1 MSRPIEEFKRTAES
15 VAAIANAQLVGDSAT
30 IITGLTLSSKEVQE
44 GDLFIALPGE
54 KSHGADFAAEAISL
68 GAVAVLTDAV
78 GAAKIKDVPVIIS
91 ANPRRAAGV
100 ISAWFYSEPMRD
112 LYSVGVTGTNGK
124 TTVTT
129 LLHQIMSAAGRESG
143 LIGTVET
150 RIGDEVIAS
159 KRTTPESSDLQALSA
174 VMRERHM
181 RNLVMEVSSHAIA
194 LERVRGSH
202 FAVVA
207 FTNLSQDHLDF
218 HKTMQAYFEA
228 KAKLFTFEFAD
239 LAVINI
245 DDAYGVKLA
254 EQTELPVMTVSRHDQ
269 SATWH
274 FAAISKDYVGAHVAI
289 RGSGGILIEGKVH
302 LHGGYNFD
310 NLLMAVAIATESG
323 IDPIDIAA
331 ILPQLTGAAGRLESV
346 RLGQNFT
353 ALVDYAHSPDAV
365 TNVLD
370 DLIPDI
376 SLSPSTSLAVEVPVS
391 TTSVS
396 TTSFVPPHYPVFAL
410 GDSVMK
416 GAAPTL
422 AELGIVVDAVQ
433 DRQGKMGA
441 DIFIQLQDLGVTM
454 DAVVIHLGTNGPM
467 SQKTLDSMMDA
478 VAGVPRVVILTG
490 KANRDW
496 TDKNNKKIR
505 ALPSAYPNVVVL
517 DWELIATLCEGRC
530 LTADGI
536 HLDSDGMIY
545 YSAEIWKALGRE
557 IL

>member
-1 MSRPIEEFKRTAES
+1 MARPIEEFKRTVES
-15 VAAIANAQLVGDSAT
+15 VALIANATLSGDST
-30 IITGLTLSSKEVQE
+30 TVITGLAQSSNSVEQ

-54 KSHGADFAAEAISL
+54 KVHGVEFVKDAIAR
-68 GAVAVLTDAV
+68 GAVAVLTDPE
-78 GAAKIKDVPVIIS
+78 GALKVQGVPVIIS

-150 RIGDEVIAS
+150 RIGSEILTS

-181 RNLVMEVSSHAIA
+181 RNLVMEVSSHAIT
-194 LERVRGSH
+194 LERIRGSH

-218 HKTMQAYFEA
+218 HKTMEDYFAA

-245 DDAYGVKLA
+245 DDAYGIKLA
-254 EQTELPVMTVSRHDQ
+254 AQTELPVMSVSRYDQ

-274 FAAISKDYVGAHVAI
+274 FVSITQDYMGAHVAI
-289 RGSGGILIEGKVH
+289 RGSGGILIEGKVQ
-302 LHGGYNFD
+302 LHGGYNYD

-331 ILPQLTGAAGRLESV
+331 ILPHLSGAVGRLESV

-365 TNVLD
+365 SRVLETAHEITD
-370 DLIPDI
+370 GRVI
-376 SLSPSTSLAVEVPVS
+376 AVLGCGGDRDSSKRPLMGK
-391 TTSVS
+391 
-396 TTSFVPPHYPVFAL
+396 AL
-410 GDSVMK
+410 LD
-416 GAAPTL
+416 
-422 AELGIVVDAVQ
+422 
-433 DRQGKMGA
+433 GA
-441 DIFIQLQDLGVTM
+441 DIAIFTSDNPRSEEPEKILVQMTLGLDIQEPSAIIQDR
-454 DAVVIHLGTNGPM
+454 
-467 SQKTLDSMMDA
+467 A
-478 VAGVPRVVILTG
+478 VAIKAAVNHAQEGDLVVILG
-490 KANRDW
+490 KGHEKGQEIDGVVHPFDDRVELARAIE
-496 TDKNNKKIR
+496 DKK
-505 ALPSAYPNVVVL
+505 
-517 DWELIATLCEGRC
+517 
-530 LTADGI
+530 
-536 HLDSDGMIY
+536 
-545 YSAEIWKALGRE
+545 
-557 IL
+557 

>member
-1 MSRPIEEFKRTAES
+1 MSRPIEEFKRTVEA
-15 VAAIANAQLVGDSAT
+15 VAAIANAHLTGNPSTVIS
-30 IITGLTLSSKEVQE
+30 GLTLNSNDVQT

-54 KSHGADFAAEAISL
+54 KAHGADFASEAITR
-68 GAVAVLTDAV
+68 GAVAVLTDEA
-78 GAAKIKDVPVIIS
+78 GAQKISGVPVIICS
-91 ANPRRAAGV
+91 NPRRAAGV

-194 LERVRGSH
+194 LERIRGSH
-202 FAVVA
+202 FSVVA

-218 HKTMQAYFEA
+218 HKTMDDYFAA
-228 KAKLFTFEFAD
+228 KSKLFTFEFAD

-245 DDAYGVKLA
+245 DNNYGVKLA
-254 EQTELPVMTVSRHDQ
+254 AKTELPVMTVSRHDHK
-269 SATWH
+269 ATWH
-274 FAAISKDYVGAHVAI
+274 YVSISRDYVGAHVAI
-289 RGSGGILIEGKVH
+289 RGSAGILIEGKVH

-331 ILPQLTGAAGRLESV
+331 ILPHLSGAVGRLESV

-365 TNVLD
+365 TRVLETAHEIAD
-370 DLIPDI
+370 GRVI
-376 SLSPSTSLAVEVPVS
+376 AVLGCGGDRDS
-391 TTSVS
+391 SKR
-396 TTSFVPPHYPVFAL
+396 AL
-410 GDSVMK
+410 MGR
-416 GAAPTL
+416 AL
-422 AELGIVVDAVQ
+422 HE
-433 DRQGKMGA
+433 GA
-441 DIFIQLQDLGVTM
+441 DVAIFTSDNPRSEKPDAILVQMTLGLDIQEPSAIIEDRAVAIRTAVNEAQAGD
-454 DAVVIHLGTNGPM
+454 VVIVLGKGHEKGQEISGINYPF
-467 SQKTLDSMMDA
+467 DD
-478 VAGVPRVVILTG
+478 RVELA
-490 KANRDW
+490 KAIE
-496 TDKNNKKIR
+496 DKK
-505 ALPSAYPNVVVL
+505 
-517 DWELIATLCEGRC
+517 
-530 LTADGI
+530 
-536 HLDSDGMIY
+536 
-545 YSAEIWKALGRE
+545 
-557 IL
+557 

>member
-1 MSRPIEEFKRTAES
+1 MTRPIEEFKRTVEA
-15 VAAIANAQLVGDSAT
+15 VAAIANAELRGDAAT
-30 IITGLTLSSKEVQE
+30 VITGLTLSSKDVQA

-54 KSHGADFAAEAISL
+54 KNHGADFVEDAISH
-68 GAVAVLTDAV
+68 GAVAVLTDVA
-78 GAAKIKDVPVIIS
+78 GAAKVKGVPVIVS
-91 ANPRRAAGV
+91 SNPRRAAGV

-150 RIGDEVIAS
+150 RIGEEVITS

-194 LERVRGSH
+194 LERIRGSH

-207 FTNLSQDHLDF
+207 FTTLSQDHLDF

-228 KAKLFTFEFAD
+228 KAKLFSYEFAD

-245 DDAYGVKLA
+245 DDSYGIKLA
-254 EQTELPVMTVSRHDQ
+254 ELTELPVMTVSRHDQ

-274 FAAISKDYVGAHVAI
+274 YTSISKDYVGAHVAI
-289 RGSGGILIEGKVH
+289 RGSAGILIEGKVH

-331 ILPQLTGAAGRLESV
+331 ILPQLTGAVGRLDAV

-365 TNVLD
+365 TRVLETARE
-370 DLIPDI
+370 I
-376 SLSPSTSLAVEVPVS
+376 SDGRVIAVLGCGGDRDTSKRSLMGK
-391 TTSVS
+391 
-396 TTSFVPPHYPVFAL
+396 AL
-410 GDSVMK
+410 
-416 GAAPTL
+416 
-422 AELGIVVDAVQ
+422 Q
-433 DRQGKMGA
+433 DGA
-441 DIFIQLQDLGVTM
+441 DVAIYTSDNPRSEKADAILVQMTLGLEIHEPSAVIEDRA
-454 DAVVIHLGTNGPM
+454 DA
-467 SQKTLDSMMDA
+467 
-478 VAGVPRVVILTG
+478 
-490 KANRDW
+490 
-496 TDKNNKKIR
+496 IR
-505 ALPSAYPNVVVL
+505 AAVNEAQEGDVVL
-517 DWELIATLCEGRC
+517 VLGKGHEKGQEINGTVHPFDDRVELARAIE
-530 LTADGI
+530 D
-536 HLDSDGMIY
+536 
-545 YSAEIWKALGRE
+545 KK
-557 IL
+557 

>member
-1 MSRPIEEFKRTAES
+1 VTRPIEEFKRTVEA
-15 VAAIANAQLVGDSAT
+15 VAAIANAELRGDAAT
-30 IITGLTLSSKEVQE
+30 VITGLTLSSKDVQE

-54 KSHGADFAAEAISL
+54 KNHGADFVEDAISL
-68 GAVAVLTDAV
+68 GAVAVLTDVA
-78 GAAKIKDVPVIIS
+78 GAAKVKGVPVIVS
-91 ANPRRAAGV
+91 SNPRRAAGV

-150 RIGDEVIAS
+150 RIGEEVITS

-194 LERVRGSH
+194 LERIRGSH

-228 KAKLFTFEFAD
+228 KAKLFSYEFAD

-245 DDAYGVKLA
+245 DDSYGIKLA
-254 EQTELPVMTVSRHDQ
+254 ELTELPVMTVSRHDQ

-274 FAAISKDYVGAHVAI
+274 YTSISKDYVGAHVAI
-289 RGSGGILIEGKVH
+289 RGSAGILIEGKVH

-331 ILPQLTGAAGRLESV
+331 ILPQLTGAVGRLDAV

-365 TNVLD
+365 TRVLETARE
-370 DLIPDI
+370 I
-376 SLSPSTSLAVEVPVS
+376 SDGRVIAVLGCGGDRDTSKRSLMGK
-391 TTSVS
+391 
-396 TTSFVPPHYPVFAL
+396 AL
-410 GDSVMK
+410 
-416 GAAPTL
+416 
-422 AELGIVVDAVQ
+422 Q
-433 DRQGKMGA
+433 DGA
-441 DIFIQLQDLGVTM
+441 DVAIYTSDNPRSEKADAILVQMTLGLDIHEPSAVIEDRA
-454 DAVVIHLGTNGPM
+454 DA
-467 SQKTLDSMMDA
+467 
-478 VAGVPRVVILTG
+478 
-490 KANRDW
+490 
-496 TDKNNKKIR
+496 IR
-505 ALPSAYPNVVVL
+505 AAVNEAQEGDVVL
-517 DWELIATLCEGRC
+517 VLGKGHEKGQEINGTVHPFDDRVELARAIE
-530 LTADGI
+530 D
-536 HLDSDGMIY
+536 
-545 YSAEIWKALGRE
+545 KK
-557 IL
+557 

>member
-1 MSRPIEEFKRTAES
+1 MTRPIEEFKRSVES
-15 VAAIANAQLVGDSAT
+15 VAAIANAELIGDSS
-30 IITGLTLSSKEVQE
+30 IEITGLTLSSIAVQE

-54 KSHGADFAAEAISL
+54 KNHGADFAADAIAR
-68 GAVAVLTDAV
+68 GAVAVLTDLV
-78 GAAKIKDVPVIIS
+78 GAKKVSGVPVIVS
-91 ANPRRAAGV
+91 SNPRRAAGV

-150 RIGDEVIAS
+150 RIGAEILTS

-181 RNLVMEVSSHAIA
+181 RNLVMEVSSHAIS
-194 LERVRGSH
+194 LERIRGSH

-218 HKTMQAYFEA
+218 HKTMEAYFEA

-254 EQTELPVMTVSRHDQ
+254 ELTELPVMSVSRYEQ

-274 FAAISKDYVGAHVAI
+274 YTSITKDYVGAHVAI

-365 TNVLD
+365 ARVLETAHE
-370 DLIPDI
+370 I
-376 SLSPSTSLAVEVPVS
+376 SDGRVIAVLGCGGDRDASKRALMGKALS
-391 TTSVS
+391 
-396 TTSFVPPHYPVFAL
+396 
-410 GDSVMK
+410 D
-416 GAAPTL
+416 
-422 AELGIVVDAVQ
+422 
-433 DRQGKMGA
+433 GA
-441 DIFIQLQDLGVTM
+441 D
-454 DAVVIHLGTNGPM
+454 
-467 SQKTLDSMMDA
+467 
-478 VAGVPRVVILTG
+478 VAIYTSDNPRSEKADVILEQMTLG
-490 KANRDW
+490 LEIQQPSAVIEDRAEA
-496 TDKNNKKIR
+496 IR
-505 ALPSAYPNVVVL
+505 AAVNEAQEGDLVL
-517 DWELIATLCEGRC
+517 VLGKGHEKGQEIKGTVHPFDDRVELARAIE
-530 LTADGI
+530 D
-536 HLDSDGMIY
+536 
-545 YSAEIWKALGRE
+545 KK
-557 IL
+557 

>member
-1 MSRPIEEFKRTAES
+1 MTRPIEEFKRTVEA
-15 VAAIANAQLVGDSAT
+15 VAAIANAELRGDAAT
-30 IITGLTLSSKEVQE
+30 VITGLTLSSKDVQE

-54 KSHGADFAAEAISL
+54 KNHGADFVEDAISH
-68 GAVAVLTDAV
+68 GAVAVLTDVV
-78 GAAKIKDVPVIIS
+78 GAAKVKGVPVIVS
-91 ANPRRAAGV
+91 SNPRRAAGV

-150 RIGDEVIAS
+150 RIGEEVITS

-194 LERVRGSH
+194 LERIRGSH

-228 KAKLFTFEFAD
+228 KAKLFSYEFAD

-245 DDAYGVKLA
+245 DDSYGIKLA
-254 EQTELPVMTVSRHDQ
+254 ELTELPVMTVSRHDQ

-274 FAAISKDYVGAHVAI
+274 YTSISKDYVGAHVAI
-289 RGSGGILIEGKVH
+289 RGSAGILIEGKVH

-331 ILPQLTGAAGRLESV
+331 ILPQLTGAVGRLDAV

-365 TNVLD
+365 TRVLETARE
-370 DLIPDI
+370 I
-376 SLSPSTSLAVEVPVS
+376 SDGRVIAVLGCGGDRDTSKRSLMGK
-391 TTSVS
+391 
-396 TTSFVPPHYPVFAL
+396 AL
-410 GDSVMK
+410 
-416 GAAPTL
+416 
-422 AELGIVVDAVQ
+422 Q
-433 DRQGKMGA
+433 DGA
-441 DIFIQLQDLGVTM
+441 DVAIYTSDNPRSEKADAILVQMTLGLEIHEPSAVIEDRA
-454 DAVVIHLGTNGPM
+454 DA
-467 SQKTLDSMMDA
+467 
-478 VAGVPRVVILTG
+478 
-490 KANRDW
+490 
-496 TDKNNKKIR
+496 IR
-505 ALPSAYPNVVVL
+505 AAVNEAQEGDVVL
-517 DWELIATLCEGRC
+517 VLGKGHEKGQEINGTVHPFDDRVELARAIE
-530 LTADGI
+530 D
-536 HLDSDGMIY
+536 
-545 YSAEIWKALGRE
+545 KK
-557 IL
+557 

>member
-1 MSRPIEEFKRTAES
+1 MSRPIEEFKRTIAS
-15 VAAIANAQLVGDSAT
+15 VAAIANGNLIGDST
-30 IITGLTLSSKEVQE
+30 TLITGVSVSSKDVQK

-54 KSHGADFAAEAISL
+54 KSHGAEFVAEAISL
-68 GAVAVLTDAV
+68 GAVAVLTDAE
-78 GAAKIKDVPVIIS
+78 GAAKISQLPVIVS
-91 ANPRRAAGV
+91 TNPRRAAGV

-150 RIGDEVIAS
+150 LIGAEVIAS
-159 KRTTPESSDLQALSA
+159 KRTTPESTELQALSA

-181 RNLVMEVSSHAIA
+181 RNLVMEVSSHAIS
-194 LERVRGSH
+194 LERIRGSH

-245 DDAYGVKLA
+245 DDSYGVKLA
-254 EQTELPVMTVSRHDQ
+254 ELTELPVMTVSRDNQ
-269 SATWH
+269 SASWH
-274 FAAISKDYVGAHVAI
+274 YASITKDYVGAHVAI

-310 NLLMAVAIATESG
+310 NLLMAVAIASESG

-365 TNVLD
+365 ARVLETAHEISD
-370 DLIPDI
+370 GRVIAVLGCGGDRDSSKRALMGKALHEGSDVAFFTSDNPRTEKAESILVQMTLGLDI
-376 SLSPSTSLAVEVPVS
+376 QPPSA
-391 TTSVS
+391 
-396 TTSFVPPHYPVFAL
+396 
-410 GDSVMK
+410 
-416 GAAPTL
+416 
-422 AELGIVVDAVQ
+422 IIQ
-433 DRQGKMGA
+433 DRSEAIKAAVNEAKDGDLVLILGKGHEKGQE
-441 DIFIQLQDLGVTM
+441 ISGVVHPF
-454 DAVVIHLGTNGPM
+454 D
-467 SQKTLDSMMDA
+467 D
-478 VAGVPRVVILTG
+478 RVELARAIE
-490 KANRDW
+490 
-496 TDKNNKKIR
+496 DKK
-505 ALPSAYPNVVVL
+505 
-517 DWELIATLCEGRC
+517 
-530 LTADGI
+530 
-536 HLDSDGMIY
+536 
-545 YSAEIWKALGRE
+545 
-557 IL
+557 

>member
-1 MSRPIEEFKRTAES
+1 MSRPIEEFKRTVEA
-15 VAAIANAQLVGDSAT
+15 VAAIANATMTGNASTVIS
-30 IITGLTLSSKEVQE
+30 GLTINSNAVQE

-54 KSHGADFAAEAISL
+54 KAHGADFAADAIAR
-68 GAVAVLTDAV
+68 GAVAVLTDAE
-78 GAAKIKDVPVIIS
+78 GAHKISGVPVIVS
-91 ANPRRAAGV
+91 SNPRRAAGV

-150 RIGDEVIAS
+150 RIGDEVVAS

-194 LERVRGSH
+194 LERIRGSH
-202 FAVVA
+202 FSVVA

-218 HKTMQAYFEA
+218 HKSMDDYFAA
-228 KAKLFTFEFAD
+228 KSKLFTFEFAD

-254 EQTELPVMTVSRHDQ
+254 SATELPVMTVSRHDHN
-269 SATWH
+269 ATWH
-274 FAAISKDYVGAHVAI
+274 YVSMTRDYVGAHVAI
-289 RGSGGILIEGKVH
+289 RGSAGILIEGKVH

-331 ILPQLTGAAGRLESV
+331 ILPQLTGAAGRLEAV

-365 TNVLD
+365 ARVLETAHEITD
-370 DLIPDI
+370 GRVI
-376 SLSPSTSLAVEVPVS
+376 AVLGCGGDRDASKRPLMGK
-391 TTSVS
+391 
-396 TTSFVPPHYPVFAL
+396 AL
-410 GDSVMK
+410 H
-416 GAAPTL
+416 
-422 AELGIVVDAVQ
+422 E
-433 DRQGKMGA
+433 GA
-441 DIFIQLQDLGVTM
+441 DVAIFTSDNPRSEKPEAILVQMTLGLDIQEPNAIIEDRADAIRAAVNEAQAGDVVLVLGKGHEKGQE
-454 DAVVIHLGTNGPM
+454 I
-467 SQKTLDSMMDA
+467 
-478 VAGVPRVVILTG
+478 AGVNHPFDDRVELA
-490 KANRDW
+490 KAIE
-496 TDKNNKKIR
+496 DKK
-505 ALPSAYPNVVVL
+505 
-517 DWELIATLCEGRC
+517 
-530 LTADGI
+530 
-536 HLDSDGMIY
+536 
-545 YSAEIWKALGRE
+545 
-557 IL
+557 